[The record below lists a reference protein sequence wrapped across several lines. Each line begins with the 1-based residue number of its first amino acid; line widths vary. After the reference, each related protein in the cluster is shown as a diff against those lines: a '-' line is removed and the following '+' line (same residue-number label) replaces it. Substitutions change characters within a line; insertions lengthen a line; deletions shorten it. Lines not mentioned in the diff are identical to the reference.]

1 MDFLIEEFR
10 WEYILLIPIVL
21 ALGWFVLRVLFRT
34 TAKFLRC
41 GCLLIL
47 VAVAAWA
54 LYTYVW

>member
-10 WEYILLIPIVL
+10 WEYILLIPIAL

-41 GCLLIL
+41 GCLLVL

>member
-10 WEYILLIPIVL
+10 WEYILLIPIAL
-21 ALGWFVLRVLFRT
+21 ALGWFVIRVLFRT

-41 GCLLIL
+41 GCLLVL